1 MVVQNDIVY
10 NIKQQSP
17 LNFAL
22 KIQKHLRKGANQFLI
37 RQNYTEKERKMLT
50 LSFADFECNIQQNKA
65 TERKKEISD
74 ADENEKLTSSLA
86 DPWST
91 W

>member
-1 MVVQNDIVY
+1 MLPARPLYNDSNFLHQWLGVPGAMVVQNDIVY

-37 RQNYTEKERKMLT
+37 RQNYTEKERKLWCGMKWEAHIVTCRL
-50 LSFADFECNIQQNKA
+50 
-65 TERKKEISD
+65 
-74 ADENEKLTSSLA
+74 
-86 DPWST
+86 
-91 W
+91 